1 MSKGEVPQ
9 IVCLKQLEDR
19 QSGARIIKI
28 PSKGIMKIPFKNC
41 SNINFSFEIKIIGRD
56 PEKPDADGVRINVF
70 PNQPLPEDK
79 GKPRDLILRVDANSA
94 FCVQLELENFRKDN
108 PIRVARRILALQV
121 QGTKL
126 LFPFPL

>member
-1 MSKGEVPQ
+1 
-9 IVCLKQLEDR
+9 
-19 QSGARIIKI
+19 
-28 PSKGIMKIPFKNC
+28 
-41 SNINFSFEIKIIGRD
+41 
-56 PEKPDADGVRINVF
+56 
-70 PNQPLPEDK
+70 LPEDK